1 MRIGSSKEITNIEK
15 SAIEEY
21 GIPSIVLM
29 ENAALKL
36 LKNINID
43 ECGHVTIVCGNGNNG
58 GDGLA
63 LARLLISFNKDIKI
77 FLINPSKKLS
87 KNCKLNFNI
96 LIKMGININLIE
108 SKTDLT
114 YLKNSIRSSDIL
126 IDGIFG
132 TGLTRD
138 ITGVYAKVIESIN
151 KYASYILSIDVPSGF
166 NSDTGNIMGIAVE
179 ANKTITFQLYK
190 KGFLSYESEKYTGK
204 IILEELN
211 IPKIILEKNHNNVFM
226 STYNLVK
233 KNIPIRS
240 KYNHKGDFGKILI
253 FAGSRGFTGAAFIC
267 TESAVKTG
275 SGLITL
281 ACHKDIEDILC
292 EKLTEAM
299 VINYSSIN
307 NYKKFLVTSNVIAF
321 GPGMG
326 NTEETLSL
334 LKNILLNYKNSLVID
349 ADGINIL
356 KDNLN
361 LLDGIS
367 NKVILTPHVAEMSRI
382 SGYTIEYINNNR
394 LNVAIEFAKKH
405 NVIILLKG
413 FYTVIT
419 DGDTTY
425 VNPTGNSA
433 MASGGM
439 GDCLTG
445 IITSLIGQ
453 KLDPLMACVV
463 GAYIHGYIGNS
474 LSENMYCVNA
484 THIIEKIPYILK
496 KMQHN

>member
-1 MRIGSSKEITNIEK
+1 MRIGSSKEIRNIDK

-21 GIPSIVLM
+21 GIPSILLM

-36 LKNINID
+36 FKYLNTD
-43 ECGHVTIVCGNGNNG
+43 EYECITIVCGNGNNG

-63 LARLLISFNKDIKI
+63 LARLLISVDKKIKI
-77 FLINPSKKLS
+77 FLINSSKKLS
-87 KNCKLNFNI
+87 NDCKLNFDI
-96 LIKMGININLIE
+96 LIKMGIDINLIKDKE
-108 SKTDLT
+108 DLT
-114 YLKNSIRSSDIL
+114 YLKNSISSSNVL

-132 TGLTRD
+132 TGLSRN
-138 ITGVYAKVIESIN
+138 ITGIYTDVIESIN
-151 KYASYILSIDVPSGF
+151 KYAKYIISIDVPSGF
-166 NSDTGNIMGIAVE
+166 NSDTGNIMGVAVRADE
-179 ANKTITFQLYK
+179 TITFQLYK
-190 KGFLSYESEKYTGK
+190 SGFLNYESKKYTGK

-211 IPKIILEKNHNNVFM
+211 IPKIILEKNHKNIFM
-226 STYNLVK
+226 SSYDLVK
-233 KNIPIRS
+233 SNIPLRN
-240 KYNHKGDFGKILI
+240 KYNHKGDFGKVLI
-253 FAGSRGFTGAAFIC
+253 FAGSRGFTGSAFIC

-281 ACHKDIEDILC
+281 ACHKDIENILC

-299 VINYSSIN
+299 VTNYSRFN
-307 NYKKFLVTSNVIAF
+307 NYKKVLATSNAIAF
-321 GPGMG
+321 GPGIG
-326 NTEETLSL
+326 NTEETLKL
-334 LKNILLNYKNSLVID
+334 LINILSNYKNPLVID

-356 KDNLN
+356 KDNLY

-367 NKVILTPHVAEMSRI
+367 NKIVLTPHVAEMSRI

-405 NVIILLKG
+405 KVIILLKG
-413 FYTVIT
+413 FYTIIT
-419 DGDTTY
+419 DGDITY

-453 KLDPLMACVV
+453 KVEPLMACVV
-463 GAYIHGYIGNS
+463 GAYIHGYIGNI

-496 KMQHN
+496 EMQHK